1 MKHFM
6 GKDGFQWFVGVVEDR
21 NDPKTLGRVRVR
33 CLGYHTEDLVK
44 LPTVDLPWAHPMNP
58 ITSATVS
65 GIGQTP
71 LGAVEGTWVVGFFT
85 DGNRAQQPVIIGT
98 LPGVPKDLPV
108 KDDTKGFQDYISG
121 SFPKYKETDVNRLA
135 VNEKDDDGN
144 ETNPHSTLTQ
154 RRTTRELAVGTAQID
169 GVVTGVAQFDADLD
183 TENGGKWDQPA
194 IPYAAI
200 YPHNHVYE
208 TEGGHI
214 KEFDDTKDNER
225 INERHTSGSGY
236 EIGPDG
242 TKVTKV
248 VKDNYNIITN
258 DDYCHIQGTSR
269 QTVDKGLRVRVNSKG
284 ESGNNYNIEVGQGSS
299 LNIEVNG
306 GNINLVTL
314 GTGQDAGDININAS
328 RDLNMQIGRGMN
340 IDVIG
345 TITESSKIKTQTTQE
360 ALTENSGTHTI
371 NTGKNTIN
379 GGSEV
384 DVNATVINLN

>member
-1 MKHFM
+1 MKNFM

-44 LPTVDLPWAHPMNP
+44 LPTADLPWAHPMNP

-65 GIGQTP
+65 GIGNTP
-71 LGAVEGTWVVGFFT
+71 LGVVEGTWVIGFFT
-85 DGNRAQQPVIIGT
+85 DGPSAQQPVIIGT
-98 LPGVPKDLPV
+98 LPGVPKNLPT

-121 SFPKYKETDVNRLA
+121 SFPKYTETDVNRLA
-135 VNEKDDDGN
+135 VNEKDEDGN

-154 RRTTRELAVGTAQID
+154 RRATRELAIGTAQID
-169 GVVTGVAQFDADLD
+169 GVVDGVAPFDGDLD
-183 TENGGKWDQPA
+183 TENGGKWDQPE
-194 IPYAAI
+194 IPYNAT
-200 YPHNHVYE
+200 YPNNHVYE
-208 TEGGHI
+208 SEGGHL

-225 INERHTSGSGY
+225 INERHTSGTGY

-258 DDYCHIQGTSR
+258 DEYCHIQGTSR
-269 QTVDKGLRVRVNSKG
+269 ATIDKGLRVRVNSKG

-306 GNINLVTL
+306 GNINLTTL

-328 RDLNMQIGRGMN
+328 RDLNMQISRNMN
-340 IDVIG
+340 IGVIG
-345 TITESSKIKTQTTQE
+345 TITETSNIKTQSTTE

-384 DVNATVINLN
+384 DVNATIINLN

>member
-1 MKHFM
+1 M

-44 LPTVDLPWAHPMNP
+44 LPTADLPWAHPMNP

-71 LGAVEGTWVVGFFT
+71 LGVVEGTWVVGFFT

-183 TENGGKWDQPA
+183 TENGGKWDQPE
-194 IPYAAI
+194 IPYNAE

-208 TEGGHI
+208 SEGGHL

-328 RDLNMQIGRGMN
+328 RDLNMQVGRGMN

-345 TITESSKIKTQTTQE
+345 TIIESSKVKTQTTQE

>member
-1 MKHFM
+1 MCGIYGITDHDSNFIQQYVTTCKH
-6 GKDGFQWFVGVVEDR
+6 R
-21 NDPKTLGRVRVR
+21 
-33 CLGYHTEDLVK
+33 
-44 LPTVDLPWAHPMNP
+44 
-58 ITSATVS
+58 
-65 GIGQTP
+65 
-71 LGAVEGTWVVGFFT
+71 
-85 DGNRAQQPVIIGT
+85 
-98 LPGVPKDLPV
+98 
-108 KDDTKGFQDYISG
+108 
-121 SFPKYKETDVNRLA
+121 
-135 VNEKDDDGN
+135 
-144 ETNPHSTLTQ
+144 
-154 RRTTRELAVGTAQID
+154 
-169 GVVTGVAQFDADLD
+169 
-183 TENGGKWDQPA
+183 
-194 IPYAAI
+194 
-200 YPHNHVYE
+200 
-208 TEGGHI
+208 
-214 KEFDDTKDNER
+214 
-225 INERHTSGSGY
+225 
-236 EIGPDG
+236 GPDG

-328 RDLNMQIGRGMN
+328 RDLNMQVGRGMN

-345 TITESSKIKTQTTQE
+345 TIIESSKVKTQFTTE

-384 DVNATVINLN
+384 DVNASIINLN

>member
-1 MKHFM
+1 MINFM

-44 LPTVDLPWAHPMNP
+44 LPTADLPWAHPMNP

-71 LGAVEGTWVVGFFT
+71 LGVVEGTWVVGFFT

-183 TENGGKWDQPA
+183 TENGGKWDQPE
-194 IPYAAI
+194 IPYNAE

-208 TEGGHI
+208 SEGGHL

-328 RDLNMQIGRGMN
+328 RDLNMQVGRGMN

-345 TITESSKIKTQTTQE
+345 TIIESSKVKTQTTQE

>member
-1 MKHFM
+1 MKNFM

-44 LPTVDLPWAHPMNP
+44 LPTADLPWAHPMNP

-71 LGAVEGTWVVGFFT
+71 LGVVEGTWVVGFFT

-183 TENGGKWDQPA
+183 TENGGKWDQPE
-194 IPYAAI
+194 IPYNAE

-208 TEGGHI
+208 SEGGHL

-269 QTVDKGLRVRVNSKG
+269 QTVDEGLRVRVNSKG

-384 DVNATVINLN
+384 DVNASIINLN